1 MSSYTHLQEHKMFKK
16 LFKWLSSPSSELE
29 LYILSKHP
37 TNAAEVEYWT
47 VQYNHNSQKGAWL

>member
-1 MSSYTHLQEHKMFKK
+1 MFKK